1 MKKILG
7 LDLGTTS
14 IGWALVHEAESEN
27 EKSSIVRVGVRIVP
41 LTSDEANDFQKG
53 KSTTLNANRTSK
65 RGARRNLH
73 RYKQRRKELKKVLF
87 NHNIITDT
95 SKLTNDSGKR
105 KDPHAIW
112 ELRAKAAS
120 TQIGLEELARVL
132 FAINKKRGY
141 KSNRKAKDEGDGQAV
156 DGMALAKRLYEE
168 NITPGQLMLQ
178 RLNADKKGTPN
189 FYRFDLQN
197 EFDKIW
203 FEQHQHY
210 PNLLTLE
217 IKEKL
222 FEKSGNQTYRIC
234 EEAFGMCPSCA
245 KIQFESQSQRVLSAQ
260 CRATGCAK
268 IQRLG
273 LKSLV

>member
-1 MKKILG
+1 
-7 LDLGTTS
+7 
-14 IGWALVHEAESEN
+14 
-27 EKSSIVRVGVRIVP
+27 
-41 LTSDEANDFQKG
+41 
-53 KSTTLNANRTSK
+53 
-65 RGARRNLH
+65 
-73 RYKQRRKELKKVLF
+73 
-87 NHNIITDT
+87 
-95 SKLTNDSGKR
+95 
-105 KDPHAIW
+105 
-112 ELRAKAAS
+112 
-120 TQIGLEELARVL
+120 
-132 FAINKKRGY
+132 
-141 KSNRKAKDEGDGQAV
+141 
-156 DGMALAKRLYEE
+156 MALAKRLHEE